1 MDNPQN
7 IDSNTY
13 AVSSSATSQYA
24 VLIPSDRASSRVII
38 TNVTS
43 QPCYVLSS
51 DSSSSTAAFPTSA
64 TIPVMGKVVP
74 SGAVLTF
81 SKSTSEGYIHV
92 VSAAP
97 DSGKYVYISV
107 GSGE

>member
-7 IDSNTY
+7 INTNTY
-13 AVSSSATSQYA
+13 AVSSSATSQY
-24 VLIPSDRASSRVII
+24 VTLVPLDRASSRVII
-38 TNVTS
+38 TNVTNY
-43 QPCYVLSS
+43 PCYVLSS

-64 TIPVMGKVVP
+64 TVPVAGKTVP

-92 VSAAP
+92 VSSAA
-97 DSGKYVYISV
+97 DAGKYIYISV